1 MALTN
6 RRITSFAQSVSS
18 LDDKPKLTAAALKA
32 AFDSNSNELKPAI
45 NGMIDDLTGPT
56 GAGEIGTSP
65 IEGVTGTD
73 VQTMLEF
80 LKGLIDLRDPA
91 TEVDR
96 KLALKADTATV
107 AAMVKSVG
115 FNAQT
120 GVFTITEQGGTVH
133 EIDTALEKV
142 PVSCR
147 LDGQDFVLTL
157 EDGTEQR
164 ASLGAF
170 LTPQEFANS
179 DTVQFE
185 VAGNTIRAK
194 IKSGSINA
202 DMLTGTILEEL
213 TAFRDA
219 ASRSAQNAA
228 ASEQNAAAYKTA
240 AAGSAQEAGEKAAES
255 GGQAANARSWAAG
268 GTGTRA
274 GEDTDNAKYYRD
286 QARLSATQAGEKAGA
301 ASADAAR
308 AEAAARGM
316 GVHIGADL
324 PGNSEKIWLKPVDD
338 PLIMNPNRATADMTQ
353 EVAVDDDGRLVT
365 KPTTMQGTLPPPTTG
380 DAGKVPVVNADATG
394 YDLIFCGSELLA
406 DVTIS
411 GQQELHIRSI
421 DYESGVMELTEPLT
435 IGSDGASLPGGFGGW
450 GLGVDIT
457 KLQSLKNSVP
467 KELLQ
472 KFGSYFSTTKRM
484 DETHIQ
490 ITDFSSLTEP
500 SDLDLDAF
508 WIAKS
513 AMVTLTDLPEFERLR
528 FHVST
533 NGGTCSYIRLY
544 DEKNSV
550 IFGYCAVQS
559 STYGSY
565 NTRIPAVSA
574 SGLGVSEGVLDG
586 NSTLVLS
593 GRSLGFN
600 AAGSFVSTVAEQN
613 YAVFDRERKVK
624 KIEIRAEYGQ
634 MLNGSRVRVWKEA

>member
-6 RRITSFAQSVSS
+6 RKITGWAQSIVS

-45 NGMIDDLTGPT
+45 NGMIDDLTGQT

-73 VQTMLEF
+73 VQTMLAF

-91 TEVDR
+91 TDVDR

-133 EIDTALEKV
+133 EIDTVLEKV

-219 ASRSAQNAA
+219 AARSAQNAA

-286 QARLSATQAGEKAGA
+286 QAMLSATQAVEKAGA

-353 EVAVDDDGRLVT
+353 EVAVDGDGRLVT

-380 DAGKVPVVNADATG
+380 DAGKVPAVRADGSGYELTAMGGKTEREWTKLGTIDCSVASGNIEFTDLDFTEFYVQGSLAKNASDTASA
-394 YDLIFCGSELLA
+394 YKLFINDKQLGSDFLQ
-406 DVTIS
+406 IS
-411 GQQELHIRSI
+411 NQSS
-421 DYESGVMELTEPLT
+421 SGVYQYAIARFNGLFWE
-435 IGSDGASLPGGFGGW
+435 IRRGSG
-450 GLGVDIT
+450 
-457 KLQSLKNSVP
+457 
-467 KELLQ
+467 
-472 KFGSYFSTTKRM
+472 
-484 DETHIQ
+484 
-490 ITDFSSLTEP
+490 
-500 SDLDLDAF
+500 
-508 WIAKS
+508 AKS
-513 AMVTLTDLPEFERLR
+513 NTLYQI
-528 FHVST
+528 S
-533 NGGTCSYIRLY
+533 N
-544 DEKNSV
+544 NNA
-550 IFGYCAVQS
+550 GY
-559 STYGSY
+559 TYNNVMNVGKATKFKLDSPALQY
-565 NTRIPAVSA
+565 VAVS
-574 SGLGVSEGVLDG
+574 G
-586 NSTLVLS
+586 T
-593 GRSLGFN
+593 
-600 AAGSFVSTVAEQN
+600 
-613 YAVFDRERKVK
+613 
-624 KIEIRAEYGQ
+624 IEIWAR
-634 MLNGSRVRVWKEA
+634 

>member
-6 RRITSFAQSVSS
+6 RKITGWAQPIVS

-45 NGMIDDLTGPT
+45 NGMIDDLTGT
-56 GAGEIGTSP
+56 GGAGEIGTSP

-73 VQTMLEF
+73 VQTMLAF

-107 AAMVKSVG
+107 AKLVETVA

-133 EIDTALEKV
+133 EIDTVLEKV

-219 ASRSAQNAA
+219 AARSAQNAA
-228 ASEQNAAAYKTA
+228 SSEQNAAAYKTA

-286 QARLSATQAGEKAGA
+286 QAMLSATQAVEKAGA

-308 AEAAARGM
+308 AEKAAENAEAIAGGDFIPSSQKGKPG
-316 GVHIGADL
+316 GV
-324 PGNSEKIWLKPVDD
+324 
-338 PLIMNPNRATADMTQ
+338 ATLD
-353 EVAVDDDGRLVT
+353 EN
-365 KPTTMQGTLPPPTTG
+365 
-380 DAGKVPVVNADATG
+380 GKVNAT
-394 YDLIFCGSELLA
+394 ELPKMDYLPLSGGEVSGPLLVGEPRGKMEA
-406 DVTIS
+406 ANKEYVDSSIS
-411 GQQELHIRSI
+411 GKTLEITPQICMVFLNVEAWNPDHALSAEYAAEYYC
-421 DYESGVMELTEPLT
+421 DCEVSGVLKDETRQIIWVSPTMDSRSAYEAAGVRCIANGENKLTFAA
-435 IGSDGASLPGGFGGW
+435 D
-450 GLGVDIT
+450 
-457 KLQSLKNSVP
+457 SVP
-467 KELLQ
+467 DGSITVIVSIQ
-472 KFGSYFSTTKRM
+472 K
-484 DETHIQ
+484 
-490 ITDFSSLTEP
+490 
-500 SDLDLDAF
+500 
-508 WIAKS
+508 
-513 AMVTLTDLPEFERLR
+513 
-528 FHVST
+528 
-533 NGGTCSYIRLY
+533 
-544 DEKNSV
+544 
-550 IFGYCAVQS
+550 
-559 STYGSY
+559 
-565 NTRIPAVSA
+565 AVS
-574 SGLGVSEGVLDG
+574 V
-586 NSTLVLS
+586 
-593 GRSLGFN
+593 
-600 AAGSFVSTVAEQN
+600 
-613 YAVFDRERKVK
+613 
-624 KIEIRAEYGQ
+624 
-634 MLNGSRVRVWKEA
+634 